1 MAKFKSPTIVQRK
14 LGAKF
19 GKECIKRKRAYYC
32 NAFMKLVR
40 LKSGSDQ
47 RESSKI
53 TEEKIDEVHHVTK
66 N

>member
-1 MAKFKSPTIVQRK
+1 MVKFKSPTIVQRK
-14 LGAKF
+14 LEAK
-19 GKECIKRKRAYYC
+19 CIKRKRSYYC

-53 TEEKIDEVHHVTK
+53 TEEKIDEVHQVTK